1 MKSRGDLN
9 TEQQNTQSLN
19 IDSVSVEKVLQTINQ
34 EDQTVAQAVKKAIPE
49 IESVVHLTTG
59 SMREGGRVFY
69 IGAGT
74 SGRLGV
80 LDASEIPPTY
90 SAPEKWFIG
99 IIAGGDRALR
109 KSIEGAE
116 DQPES
121 AVKDLD
127 PFGIN
132 DKDVVIGIS
141 CSGAA
146 AYVVSALEYARKP
159 YSRYCQRYGTPVKE
173 IVLVGMNPG
182 PWGMAQTGIPF
193 GEITAVK
200 EWMKI
205 EAPVNQP
212 ADMHPRRP
220 VMGFGCKRSEVSGK
234 RLWGWAQATFKTPE
248 HFFSRFFVANY
259 CPLQF
264 IESSGRN
271 RTPNL
276 LPRDEKTVLLAAC
289 DHALRRT
296 IEYLKPSYVI
306 GVGKFA
312 QERAQAAISDPAIT
326 IGGITHP
333 SPANPKA
340 NSGWE
345 ALIRKDFQALGIKL
359 F

>member
-69 IGAGT
+69 LGAGT

-146 AYVVSALEYARKP
+146 TYVVSALEYSSKLGAKTVYLVTNPDPYKIAEVDIVIVVDTGPEIITGSTRMKAGTATKMVLNMISTATMVQLGKVYGNLMVDLMAVNEKLIDRGMRIIMQLTGLDRKDALERLKEAKM
-159 YSRYCQRYGTPVKE
+159 SVKKAVVIE
-173 IVLVGMNPG
+173 
-182 PWGMAQTGIPF
+182 TKGIPLQ
-193 GEITAVK
+193 ETERLLEKVK
-200 EWMKI
+200 GSLRK
-205 EAPVNQP
+205 
-212 ADMHPRRP
+212 
-220 VMGFGCKRSEVSGK
+220 
-234 RLWGWAQATFKTPE
+234 
-248 HFFSRFFVANY
+248 
-259 CPLQF
+259 
-264 IESSGRN
+264 
-271 RTPNL
+271 
-276 LPRDEKTVLLAAC
+276 
-289 DHALRRT
+289 AL
-296 IEYLKPSYVI
+296 E
-306 GVGKFA
+306 
-312 QERAQAAISDPAIT
+312 
-326 IGGITHP
+326 
-333 SPANPKA
+333 
-340 NSGWE
+340 
-345 ALIRKDFQALGIKL
+345 
-359 F
+359 

>member
-9 TEQQNTQSLN
+9 TEQQNTKSLN
-19 IDSVSVEKVLQTINQ
+19 IDSVSVEKVLQTINH

-146 AYVVSALEYARKP
+146 AYVVSALEYGRKLGAKTVYLVTNLDP
-159 YSRYCQRYGTPVKE
+159 YKMAEVDIVIVVDTGPEIITGSTRMKAGTATKMVLNMISTATMVQLGKVYGNLMVDLMAVNEKLIDRGMRIIMQLTGLDRKDALERLKEAKMSVKKAVVIE
-173 IVLVGMNPG
+173 IK
-182 PWGMAQTGIPF
+182 GIPLQ
-193 GEITAVK
+193 ETERLLEKVK
-200 EWMKI
+200 GSLRK
-205 EAPVNQP
+205 
-212 ADMHPRRP
+212 
-220 VMGFGCKRSEVSGK
+220 
-234 RLWGWAQATFKTPE
+234 
-248 HFFSRFFVANY
+248 
-259 CPLQF
+259 
-264 IESSGRN
+264 
-271 RTPNL
+271 
-276 LPRDEKTVLLAAC
+276 
-289 DHALRRT
+289 AL
-296 IEYLKPSYVI
+296 E
-306 GVGKFA
+306 
-312 QERAQAAISDPAIT
+312 
-326 IGGITHP
+326 
-333 SPANPKA
+333 
-340 NSGWE
+340 
-345 ALIRKDFQALGIKL
+345 
-359 F
+359 